1 MKTIIAELK
10 HLVGMV
16 GHKIFILDG
25 ADVVGHR
32 VVESLLDAGC
42 TNVRVG
48 MRTVTEADQ
57 TTGFEI
63 VPFVW
68 ENEGTWP
75 AAL

>member
-1 MKTIIAELK
+1 M
-10 HLVGMV
+10 
-16 GHKIFILDG
+16 
-25 ADVVGHR
+25 VGHR

-57 TTGFEI
+57 TGSSLEI